1 MCDGGVK
8 ATDHAV
14 GRSLGISTRAEKE
27 MVLARVG
34 RALTT
39 ICLIAGTDAL
49 VTALRRPS
57 SRCNCAARAGVRLQ
71 LFPGED
77 PWEFVRQNARQR
89 AAEHMAME
97 EAERGEPLSHAYKA
111 AYADLLVDLEVK
123 DAMAGKVAQRG
134 HSACARSRPCGESHR
149 SRRRRF
155 DPQEALP
162 PCLGLPLG
170 PQGPPR
176 SKRLLPPRSPGAFS
190 IPRRRRAPGTER
202 QPQGKVPFD
211 HAGP

>member
-1 MCDGGVK
+1 MG
-8 ATDHAV
+8 
-14 GRSLGISTRAEKE
+14 LG
-27 MVLARVG
+27 RVG
-34 RALTT
+34 SAVTT

-49 VTALRRPS
+49 VDTSVLFCRHLRRPS
-57 SRCNCAARAGVRLQ
+57 RCSCAARAGVRLQ

-97 EAERGEPLSHAYKA
+97 EAERGEPLSHAYKT

-123 DAMAGKVAQRG
+123 DAMAGKVAQHG

-162 PCLGLPLG
+162 PSWGLPLG
-170 PQGPPR
+170 PKGPPR
-176 SKRLLPPRSPGAFS
+176 SKRLLPSRSPGAL
-190 IPRRRRAPGTER
+190 
-202 QPQGKVPFD
+202 
-211 HAGP
+211 

>member
-1 MCDGGVK
+1 
-8 ATDHAV
+8 
-14 GRSLGISTRAEKE
+14 
-27 MVLARVG
+27 MVLRRVG
-34 RALTT
+34 SALTT

-49 VTALRRPS
+49 VDTSALRRPS
-57 SRCNCAARAGVRLQ
+57 SRCSCAARAGVRLQ

-123 DAMAGKVAQRG
+123 DAMAGKVAQHG
-134 HSACARSRPCGESHR
+134 HSACPRSRPCGESHR

-170 PQGPPR
+170 PRDRLGLSGYYPLVPQGLFDPL
-176 SKRLLPPRSPGAFS
+176 SGQ
-190 IPRRRRAPGTER
+190 RALGTER
-202 QPQGKVPFD
+202 QPEGKVPFH